1 MTEAAF
7 ETASWLRRILA
18 LFVDWLVSTFVVIAL
33 VGLDEYTET
42 GAVSY
47 LVLVCTSCESAV
59 LTWLAAGSFGK
70 LVTGL
75 RVVPVDGRVR
85 PLNPLKVL
93 ARQVLIVLVIPPL
106 VFRHDG
112 RGLHDMFAG
121 TATVTMPTFRALL
134 AGADAS
140 ATGLSARASASA
152 CPSCWSAPGPWASA
166 PWGARR
172 PGPGAG
178 RGRRSSRPA

>member
-18 LFVDWLVSTFVVIAL
+18 LFVDWTVSTFVVIAI
-33 VGLDEYTET
+33 VGLDEYTDT
-42 GAVSY
+42 GGPDQY
-47 LVLVCTSCESAV
+47 LVLVVYVVQSAI

-75 RVVPVDGRVR
+75 RVVPAHGPPR
-85 PLNPLKVL
+85 PINPLKIL
-93 ARQVLIVLVIPPL
+93 ARQVMIALVIPPL

-121 TATVTMPTFRALL
+121 TATVTNPTFKELV
-134 AGADAS
+134 
-140 ATGLSARASASA
+140 
-152 CPSCWSAPGPWASA
+152 
-166 PWGARR
+166 
-172 PGPGAG
+172 AG
-178 RGRRSSRPA
+178 R

>member
-18 LFVDWLVSTFVVIAL
+18 LIVDWTVSTFVVIAII
-33 VGLDEYTET
+33 GLDEYSEI
-42 GAVSY
+42 GPVSTLY
-47 LVLVCTSCESAV
+47 VNLAYVVEATV
-59 LTWLAAGSFGK
+59 LTWFAGGSFGK

-106 VFRHDG
+106 IFRADG
-112 RGLHDMFAG
+112 RGLHDMVAG
-121 TATVTMPTFRALL
+121 TATVTMPTFR
-134 AGADAS
+134 
-140 ATGLSARASASA
+140 GLV
-152 CPSCWSAPGPWASA
+152 GQ
-166 PWGARR
+166 
-172 PGPGAG
+172 
-178 RGRRSSRPA
+178 RS